1 MASPL
6 SLLGVVHTTISLVP
20 VVAGIFSF
28 VRYRAIEPSTLS
40 GKVYL
45 LGLAFSVFTAFGLST
60 TGGFNP
66 GHAIGIVALLAA
78 FGSLL
83 VPRLTFVGRLRPY
96 LATFGTS
103 FSFFLLLVPGIAE
116 TLTRLPAAHPFAE
129 GPQSPLVRSTLLSWV
144 VIFIVGLA
152 LQAWMIRSRQG
163 NAARQ

>member
-6 SLLGVVHTTISLVP
+6 SLLGAVHTTISLVP
-20 VVAGIFSF
+20 VVAGIVSF
-28 VRYRAIEPSTLS
+28 VRYRSIEPSALS

-45 LGLAFSVFTAFGLST
+45 LGLAFSVLTSFGLST
-60 TGGFNP
+60 TGGFTP

-78 FGSLL
+78 FGSLF
-83 VPRLTFVGRLRPY
+83 VPRLTFVDRLRPY
-96 LATFGTS
+96 VATFARS

-116 TLTRLPAAHPFAE
+116 TLTRVPAAHPFAE
-129 GPQSPLVRSTLLSWV
+129 GPESSLVRSILLSWV

-163 NAARQ
+163 HATRQ